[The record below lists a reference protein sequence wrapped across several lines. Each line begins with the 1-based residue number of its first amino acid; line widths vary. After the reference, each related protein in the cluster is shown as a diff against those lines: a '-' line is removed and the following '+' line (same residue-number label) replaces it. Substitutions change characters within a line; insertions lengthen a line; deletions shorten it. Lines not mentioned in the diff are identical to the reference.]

1 MAAYKE
7 RIDRLNMLA
16 KLIPA
21 HLSKSDCP
29 DPGRLLGSMAEQYDP
44 LASESAR
51 RRAIQRD
58 LEALVNY
65 LNQAG
70 PPAPNGEPWTGETF
84 KKEMARLGA

>member
-58 LEALVNY
+58 LEALVKEKRIEVVN
-65 LNQAG
+65 
-70 PPAPNGEPWTGETF
+70 PNG
-84 KKEMARLGA
+84 KRVN